1 MSDTLLN
8 YSSFISSKRNRQ
20 KVVFF
25 DGDNSFQ
32 FNRTFLN
39 HEKILEWE
47 IIFVKYLLAFR
58 ISLRSGKLRYL
69 VYLVVMENLD
79 EIHMRK
85 ENRHFIVLSLPK
97 YVGRLLEFM
106 FVNFEND

>member
-1 MSDTLLN
+1 
-8 YSSFISSKRNRQ
+8 
-20 KVVFF
+20 
-25 DGDNSFQ
+25 
-32 FNRTFLN
+32 
-39 HEKILEWE
+39 
-47 IIFVKYLLAFR
+47 
-58 ISLRSGKLRYL
+58 
-69 VYLVVMENLD
+69 MENLD